1 MVKIERTK
9 IPPASLSEQKQK
21 PNGSYKEPD
30 VINQLFADFHEKC
43 YICEQGELQSI
54 EVEHLLPHHNGKDL
68 ERKFDWNNLFLSCS
82 HCNSVKNRQ
91 EYERNIIDCCVVDP
105 ERMIHQKLMDGK
117 VSVTAI
123 ADTLEAE
130 NTAALIEDC
139 FELRNRAIRE
149 KECQVKVR
157 NLQLTMNLLYKELD
171 KYQSRKT
178 EKTFRALRGML
189 NRTYKF
195 SGFTRTYVRDNLDR
209 YPELAPYVE
218 L

>member
-105 ERMIHQKLMDGK
+105 ERMIHQKL
-117 VSVTAI
+117 
-123 ADTLEAE
+123 
-130 NTAALIEDC
+130 
-139 FELRNRAIRE
+139 
-149 KECQVKVR
+149 
-157 NLQLTMNLLYKELD
+157 TMNLLYKELD

>member
-1 MVKIERTK
+1 M
-9 IPPASLSEQKQK
+9 
-21 PNGSYKEPD
+21 
-30 VINQLFADFHEKC
+30 
-43 YICEQGELQSI
+43 
-54 EVEHLLPHHNGKDL
+54 
-68 ERKFDWNNLFLSCS
+68 FLSCS

-105 ERMIHQKLMDGK
+105 ERMIHQKLLDGK

>member
-1 MVKIERTK
+1 MVATI
-9 IPPASLSEQKQK
+9 
-21 PNGSYKEPD
+21 
-30 VINQLFADFHEKC
+30 
-43 YICEQGELQSI
+43 
-54 EVEHLLPHHNGKDL
+54 
-68 ERKFDWNNLFLSCS
+68 
-82 HCNSVKNRQ
+82 
-91 EYERNIIDCCVVDP
+91 
-105 ERMIHQKLMDGK
+105 
-117 VSVTAI
+117 
-123 ADTLEAE
+123 
-130 NTAALIEDC
+130 
-139 FELRNRAIRE
+139 ELRNRAIRE
-149 KECQVKVR
+149 KECQIKVR